1 MRRSRIAAIAAAVL
15 ALAILPAGVQAV
27 AVAGTLDQSVAPGE
41 SLYLT
46 DSTQTQTF
54 TAGLTGQL
62 TLVQIYCAGDTDS
75 SVASLTISIGTHIAV
90 GTCGPG
96 AGWTSFDFTK
106 LPPEPAVQPALAAD
120 PPAVTAGQQ
129 YTITI
134 DIAVPHRLGVAA
146 ADYAG
151 GAVAEHGNP
160 IDGVT
165 DLAFRTYVLAAAST
179 MPPTSAAGSSRSS
192 DEAPPTWLLA
202 AAFACVAGMLI
213 TGRRYQSA
221 RTR

>member
-15 ALAILPAGVQAV
+15 ALAVLAPAVQAK
-27 AVAGTLDQSVAPGE
+27 AIPGTLDQSVAPRE

-46 DSTQTQTF
+46 DSSSTQTF

-62 TLVQIYCAGDTDS
+62 TFVELYCSGDTDTS
-75 SVASLTISIGTHIAV
+75 TALLTISIGTHIAV
-90 GTCGPG
+90 GQCGPG
-96 AGWTSFDFTK
+96 ANWTGFDFTT
-106 LPPEPAVQPALAAD
+106 LSPEPAVQPALAAD
-120 PPAVTAGQQ
+120 PPTVTAGQQ

-134 DIAVPHRLGVAA
+134 DIAVPHRMGVAA
-146 ADYAG
+146 ANYAG
-151 GAVAEHGNP
+151 GAAAEGGEP

-165 DLAFRTYVLAAAST
+165 DFAFRTYVLGAAAT

-192 DEAPPTWLLA
+192 DGAPPVWLFA
-202 AAFACVAGMLI
+202 AAFACIAGVLI

>member
-15 ALAILPAGVQAV
+15 ALAVLAPAAQAV
-27 AVAGTLDQSVAPGE
+27 VVVPGTLDQSVPPGA

-46 DSTQTQTF
+46 DSKSTQTF

-62 TLVQIYCAGDTDS
+62 VLVQLYCAGDTDTA
-75 SVASLTISIGTHIAV
+75 VASLTISIGTHVAV
-90 GTCGPG
+90 AQCGPG
-96 AGWTSFDFTK
+96 AGWTSFDFTT

-134 DIAVPHRLGVAA
+134 DIAVPHRMGIAA
-146 ADYAG
+146 ANYAG
-151 GAVAEHGNP
+151 GAAAEGGEP

-165 DLAFRTYVLAAAST
+165 DLAFRTYVLAAAAT

-192 DEAPPTWLLA
+192 DGAPVWLLLA
-202 AAFACVAGMLI
+202 GFACLAGLLI
-213 TGRRYQSA
+213 AGRRYQTA

>member
-1 MRRSRIAAIAAAVL
+1 MAAVAAAVL

-27 AVAGTLDQSVAPGE
+27 AVAGTLDQSVPPGE

-46 DSTQTQTF
+46 NSTKTQTF

-62 TLVQIYCAGDTDS
+62 TLVQIYCAGDTAS

-96 AGWTSFDFTK
+96 AGWTSFDFTT

-134 DIAVPHRLGVAA
+134 VGGMPRRLGTAA
-146 ADYAG
+146 ANYAG
-151 GAVAEHGNP
+151 GAAAMGGEP

-165 DLAFRTYVLAAAST
+165 DLAFRTYVLAAAAT
-179 MPPTSAAGSSRSS
+179 MPPTSAAGRSS
-192 DEAPPTWLLA
+192 SSDGAPPIWLLA
-202 AAFACVAGMLI
+202 AAFACVAGTL